1 LLYNFL
7 DSNFTYKPK
16 FVFCLDANKYS
27 KPQFGIIK
35 YVAIDNSKQFYII
48 YDSCENIGLDS
59 HKYAYEISFELT
71 RNIGIVPLNLNNLFV
86 TRSIS
91 YTDLSKLITKFV

>member
-1 LLYNFL
+1 M
-7 DSNFTYKPK
+7 S
-16 FVFCLDANKYS
+16 S
-27 KPQFGIIK
+27 EPQFGIIK

-59 HKYAYEISFELT
+59 HKYAYEISFGLT
-71 RNIGIVPLNLNNLFV
+71 TNIGIIPLNLDNLFV

-91 YTDLSKLITKFV
+91 YSANGSKLITKFVQISKILILNS